1 MLSDRLESLIKTL
14 GLKKGD
20 FANKINFSQAYIS
33 MILNGSKKNP
43 SDRFYESIRREF
55 NVNTN
60 WLQNG
65 KGDMFLVD
73 NLDLS
78 PIESDLISKYNS
90 LPLSERKIIDEVV
103 DALLLK
109 YAQNHDMIE

>member
-1 MLSDRLESLIKTL
+1 MLRDRLESLINTL

-33 MILNGSKKNP
+33 MILNGSKQNP
-43 SDRFYESIRREF
+43 SDRFYESIKREF
-55 NVNTN
+55 NVNID
-60 WLQNG
+60 WLRNG
-65 KGDMFLVD
+65 EGEMFLID

-78 PIESDLISKYNS
+78 PIERDLISKYNS

-103 DALLLK
+103 DALLVK
-109 YAQNHDMIE
+109 YSQDVKE